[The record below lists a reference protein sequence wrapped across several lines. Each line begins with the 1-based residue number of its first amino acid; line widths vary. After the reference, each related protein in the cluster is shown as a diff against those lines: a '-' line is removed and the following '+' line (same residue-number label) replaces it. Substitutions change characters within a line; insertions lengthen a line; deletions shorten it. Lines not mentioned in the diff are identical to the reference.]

1 MGTQPF
7 EKDSEVLL
15 PGQSGVEVD
24 SYAETQPLEET
35 VNEEPIVKKSKIA
48 NDIVPPVKKSSR
60 RSQLPKPPLEE
71 LVPAKGGKR
80 RSAVQAM
87 VDLQPVETKAAHND
101 ENRQIGKSRGKS
113 LKVAASLMLDPEESE
128 VTNKTNAVKDLVMNK
143 LGRRNKKLKMPSSLL
158 IESPAADDMFVDDAD
173 RIPSP
178 LTNGTPV
185 IPLKTRSTR
194 KFRSKA
200 PEKDKLVDESE
211 AIDEDEPVEKR
222 RTVRISRSSRV
233 NDTANVQPVKAKPDS
248 TDAQTV
254 PGPSRK
260 SIDDFSPRSKTK
272 MEPKLD
278 KPNKFKQGK
287 RKPDKKIPEEAE
299 VQEDNYSEKGTDVSA
314 QVKTLPS
321 RTKQLYQEEEIS
333 QGVIAHR
340 RGGRGKK
347 AAEVDTETVT
357 DEKSIEEIVETMP
370 VVKGRRGKGGKAESV
385 DSSAVEPKR
394 GRGRKF
400 EPANS
405 T

>member
-71 LVPAKGGKR
+71 LVPARGGKR

-87 VDLQPVETKAAHND
+87 VDLQPVETKAAHKD
-101 ENRQIGKSRGKS
+101 EDRQIGKSRGKS
-113 LKVAASLMLDPEESE
+113 LKVTASLMLDPEESE
-128 VTNKTNAVKDLVMNK
+128 VTNKTNAVKNLVMNK

-185 IPLKTRSTR
+185 IPLKTRATR

-200 PEKDKLVDESE
+200 PEKDRLVDESE
-211 AIDEDEPVEKR
+211 AIDEDEPVEER

-278 KPNKFKQGK
+278 KPNKLKQGK

-299 VQEDNYSEKGTDVSA
+299 VQEDNY
-314 QVKTLPS
+314 
-321 RTKQLYQEEEIS
+321 QEEEIS

-340 RGGRGKK
+340 RGGRGK
-347 AAEVDTETVT
+347 
-357 DEKSIEEIVETMP
+357 
-370 VVKGRRGKGGKAESV
+370 
-385 DSSAVEPKR
+385 
-394 GRGRKF
+394 
-400 EPANS
+400 
-405 T
+405 